1 MLTCRKVSTLKG
13 SPIVAVREAIFG
25 FGRPLQ
31 GRYHAG
37 LIHPGVL
44 ATLVPPALTGDAF
57 SVLPGLAKNLCL
69 MPTAS
74 ALQNRPLDER
84 EVPLF
89 AQNPPLFAQN
99 PPLFAQKVAFV
110 TPTFGHKVG
119 HYARRLLPREVGVLK
134 FRSTNVC
141 AKRGEKHRN
150 QGFNTSFDV
159 CESSKRMLFVTFPRS
174 A

>member
-1 MLTCRKVSTLKG
+1 MYETAQPNAPAGHDRG
-13 SPIVAVREAIFG
+13 
-25 FGRPLQ
+25 PLQ
-31 GRYHAG
+31 
-37 LIHPGVL
+37 
-44 ATLVPPALTGDAF
+44 
-57 SVLPGLAKNLCL
+57 AKNLCL

-89 AQNPPLFAQN
+89 AQNPPLG
-99 PPLFAQKVAFV
+99 AQKVAFV

-150 QGFNTSFDV
+150 QGFMHVF
-159 CESSKRMLFVTFPRS
+159 
-174 A
+174 